1 MATINTRL
9 LPLRDYDE
17 HEVLGFFALN
27 QTGVA
32 GQFVTV
38 SAFDPDAQNGFSS
51 VAPGA
56 TYDNVLSLRHE
67 VKAKVTPA
75 ASGAKASQVLG
86 ITLYS
91 TLEYDENGEKLI
103 FHPEKKAKLKAVT
116 SGEAVPILKRGLVT
130 LAASAYLG
138 TPAAGSVGV
147 ISPSGDGKILAVAAT
162 GLVTTG
168 VGYKLDDV
176 VGRFISSP
184 GTKQG
189 GYALFEVSV

>member
-9 LPLRDYDE
+9 LPFRDYDE

-38 SAFDPDAQNGFSS
+38 ASFDPDAQQGYST

-56 TYDNVLSLRHE
+56 TYSNVLSLRHE

-75 ASGAKASQVLG
+75 ASGSKASQVLG
-86 ITLYS
+86 VTLYS

-103 FHPEKKAKLKAVT
+103 FHPEKKAKLKCVT
-116 SGEAVPILKRGLVT
+116 SGEATPILKRGLVT
-130 LAASAYLG
+130 LASSAYVG
-138 TPAAGSVGV
+138 TPAPGALGV
-147 ISPSGDGKILAVAAT
+147 ISPSGDGKLLVVAASA
-162 GLVTTG
+162 LVTTG

-176 VGRFISSP
+176 VGRFISSA

>member
-9 LPLRDYDE
+9 LPFRDYDE

-32 GQFVTV
+32 GQFVSFST
-38 SAFDPDAQNGFSS
+38 FDPDNQKGFSS
-51 VAPGA
+51 VSPGA
-56 TYDNVLSLRHE
+56 DYDNVYSKRYE
-67 VKAKVTPA
+67 VKAKVAPA
-75 ASGAKASQVLG
+75 ASGTKASQVAG

-91 TLEYDENGEKLI
+91 TLEFDENGEKLI
-103 FHPEKKAKLKAVT
+103 FHPEKKDKLKAVT
-116 SGEAVPILKRGLVT
+116 SGEGVPILKRGLVT
-130 LAASAYLG
+130 LTQGAYLG
-138 TPAAGSVGV
+138 TPAPGSYGV
-147 ISPSGDGKILAVAAT
+147 ISPSGDGKILAVSAT

-176 VGRFISSP
+176 VGRFISSA